1 MGGLDPTVESIG
13 VVSERYHEAAE
24 AVNKTFDADRPIRVS
39 WGQKV
44 GPAMLDTP
52 WAVAP
57 PEETGDAVALY
68 YSQTRSR
75 QEAGLFDVC
84 RA

>member
-1 MGGLDPTVESIG
+1 MVINPYSLTKTETATVGGLDPTVESIG

-24 AVNKTFDADRPIRVS
+24 AVNKTFDADRPIGVS

-52 WAVAP
+52 RAAAP
-57 PEETGDAVALY
+57 PERD
-68 YSQTRSR
+68 R
-75 QEAGLFDVC
+75 
-84 RA
+84 